1 MSRTC
6 PDCQN
11 RYEDE
16 VGHCPEDG
24 LDLSKVPQDDEL
36 IGRSIGSY
44 QVVKPL
50 GRGGMGAVYMA
61 EHPVIGSKVA
71 IKFLHR
77 QYATDARIVDRFF
90 NEARAVN
97 VIGHD
102 NILKILDLNV
112 TEDNRHYF
120 VMEFLYG
127 KALQELVKPD
137 VPVPLEIAGPILLQ
151 TCEALQ
157 AAHDHNIVHRDL
169 KPDNIYLIVHKG
181 RKNFVKVVD
190 FGIAKLTDEQGQST
204 GQTQTGMVMGTPAY
218 MSPEQAG
225 GMTSSI
231 NGRSDIYSLGCMM
244 FQMATG
250 RVPFP
255 GSSFGQVLIGHLQQ
269 LPPAPRSLNPA
280 MFEDYEAVILK
291 TLEKQQENRYQ
302 TMKELHDAIGAVM
315 DSHGI
320 TRGLPIADAQ
330 EIAAGTQG
338 PKTKT
343 GPGTRLSKPKPPP
356 AKKPASN
363 PGPATVALAPPAPP
377 PRSNIG
383 VIAAIAISVMVLVAG
398 TVGAV
403 LWQSHHTQM
412 AAQAAAELVAQK
424 AAEEARR
431 ATEAVRAEQE
441 RRKAEEK
448 KLALTQP
455 AMLTIDTDPAGATV
469 DASWK
474 DQKQTGQTPLK
485 LYVPPNSAVHL
496 AFSKEGYAAVRRDLV
511 ADGPQQISIG
521 LIAEKKAEKKAPPT
535 PRPGKPKAHKSDD
548 PLDIDF

>member
-16 VGHCPEDG
+16 VAHCPEDG

-50 GRGGMGAVYMA
+50 GKGGMGAVYMA

-71 IKFLHR
+71 IKFLHP
-77 QYATDARIVDRFF
+77 QYSTDAKIVDRFF

-157 AAHDHNIVHRDL
+157 AAHDHNIIHRDL
-169 KPDNIYLIVHKG
+169 KPDNIYLIAHKG

-204 GQTQTGMVMGTPAY
+204 GQTQTGMVLGTPAY

-225 GMTSSI
+225 GVTSSI

-250 RVPFP
+250 KVPFP
-255 GSSFGQVLIGHLQQ
+255 GTSFGQVLIGHLQQ
-269 LPPAPRSLNPA
+269 QPPAPRSLNPGI
-280 MFEDYEAVILK
+280 FEDYEAVILK
-291 TLEKQQENRYQ
+291 TLEKQQESRYQ
-302 TMKELHDAIGAVM
+302 TMKELHDAIGAVL
-315 DSHGI
+315 DAHGI
-320 TRGLPIADAQ
+320 TRELPIADAQ
-330 EIAAGTQG
+330 EIAARSQG
-338 PKTKT
+338 PKART
-343 GPGTRLSKPKPPP
+343 GPGTKLSKPKPPL
-356 AKKPASN
+356 AKKPATN
-363 PGPATVALAPPAPP
+363 PEQEPATVALAPPAPP
-377 PRSNIG
+377 PRSNVG
-383 VIAAIAISVMVLVAG
+383 VIAAIAISVMVLAAG

-412 AAQAAAELVAQK
+412 AAQAAAELAAQR
-424 AAEEARR
+424 AAEETRR

-441 RRKAEEK
+441 RKKAEEK

-455 AMLTIDTDPAGATV
+455 AILTIDSDPAGATV

-496 AFSKEGYAAVRRDLV
+496 SFSKEGFAAVSRDLV

-521 LIAEKKAEKKAPPT
+521 LIVEKAGKKAPAA
-535 PRPGKPKAHKSDD
+535 RSGKPKVHKSED
-548 PLDIDF
+548 PLDIEF